1 MKLKDITDVLTF
13 AAFRPEP
20 DDSTA
25 AWTRRFPKQR
35 TLLLNIGRE
44 GVHYAGRDRGGSITE
59 SNFVK
64 GDIKEIIQ
72 EMADEWKAITD
83 DGWCA
88 ISINHRFVISL
99 EANLTRKKGT
109 EVLIRTNPKSVL
121 GAKAEKG
128 KRYSVENNPDSNSSL
143 LLAVDEDFIRQIET
157 SLDPA
162 GFKVGRVA
170 CGPYAMLM
178 DSMDQVVEARTQ
190 YKAANGDASLGKI
203 INVICCGGS
212 VAALTHTDEQWLEL
226 RSRSNLYTPADLEPL
241 AKILAPLVEHAG
253 AGAQVIFMADE
264 AETGIAEYLQQSLP
278 ENRVSDLTQPNQLWK
293 ILAD

>member
-25 AWTRRFPKQR
+25 AWSKRFPKQR
-35 TLLLNIGRE
+35 TLMLNIGRE
-44 GVHYAGRDRGGSITE
+44 GIQWAGRDRSGTITE

-64 GDIKEIIQ
+64 GDIKELAQ
-72 EMADEWKAITD
+72 EMADEWKAVTE

-88 ISINHRFVISL
+88 ISLNHRFVISL

-109 EVLIRTNPKSVL
+109 EVLIRTNPKAAL

-128 KRYSVENNPDSNSSL
+128 KRYSVENNPESNSSL
-143 LLAVDEDFIRQIET
+143 LLAVDEDFVRQIET
-157 SLDPA
+157 TLDPA
-162 GFKVGRVA
+162 GFKIGRIA

-178 DSMDQVVEARTQ
+178 DSLDQVAEARAQ

-226 RSRSNLYTPADLEPL
+226 RSRSNLYTMEDLEPL
-241 AKILAPLVEHAG
+241 VKILSPLVENAG
-253 AGAQVIFMADE
+253 PGAQIIFMADE
-264 AETGIAEYLQQSLP
+264 AGTGIAEFLQQALP
-278 ENRVSDLTQPNQLWK
+278 ENRVSDLSQPNQLWK
-293 ILAD
+293 ILTD